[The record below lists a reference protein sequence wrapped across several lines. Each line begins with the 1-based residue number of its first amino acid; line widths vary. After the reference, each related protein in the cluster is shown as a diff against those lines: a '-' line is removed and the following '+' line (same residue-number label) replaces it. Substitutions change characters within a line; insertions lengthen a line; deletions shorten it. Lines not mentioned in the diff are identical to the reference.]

1 MKNLKILKF
10 STCSTRNTSII
21 IIRKPFTNWTL
32 RTRNT
37 ESKSRQNNAAQTH
50 NIFPRRFAYVLTQK
64 KTHIT
69 PEKRENNR
77 KENLAERRG
86 KRIADIYQ
94 TGVAEMEFGF
104 QTRSITEL
112 WVVAGFV
119 LQFASEALDINQII
133 G

>member
-1 MKNLKILKF
+1 M
-10 STCSTRNTSII
+10 
-21 IIRKPFTNWTL
+21 
-32 RTRNT
+32 
-37 ESKSRQNNAAQTH
+37 
-50 NIFPRRFAYVLTQK
+50 LTQK

-69 PEKRENNR
+69 PEKKENNR